1 MAAII
6 TWTILTMEYDTSTSP
21 GQLIVTSAIQANDG
35 IGYARKVYQSKLS
48 GVVGPPPLTPY
59 SQLTEAQVIALV
71 QADLGP
77 FVVAD
82 GETYVTTY
90 SAIKKQQIEDIGT
103 NSGLPWQPP
112 VDPVG

>member
-1 MAAII
+1 MAATI
-6 TWTILTMEYDTSTSP
+6 TWTVLTMEYDPSSSP
-21 GQLIVTSAIQANDG
+21 GQLIVISAIQANDG

-48 GVVGPPPLTPY
+48 GVVGAPPLTPY

-71 QADLGP
+71 QADLGSTA
-77 FVVAD
+77 VAD
-82 GETYVTTY
+82 GEAYVTTY

-103 NSGLPWQPP
+103 DSGLPWQPP

>member
-1 MAAII
+1 MAANI
-6 TWTILTMEYDTSTSP
+6 TWAILTMEYDINSSP
-21 GQLIVTSAIQANDG
+21 GDLIVTSAIQANDG

-59 SQLTEAQVIALV
+59 NDLTEAQIIALV
-71 QADLGP
+71 QADLGAAE
-77 FVVAD
+77 VAV
-82 GETYVTTY
+82 GEAYVTTY

-103 NSGLPWQPP
+103 SSGLPWQPT